1 VKEATRR
8 RGSVGCVVYGGTD
21 GCTQVASDKIGD
33 VMTHR
38 GFIRAIRYPRSWPA
52 KIEPEEFHLKG
63 TIHGRLATLVKR
75 LGVLALFVGI
85 GLACEVQAGC
95 REVCTS
101 NCDGTIGEE
110 FWNCRRHEIKS
121 CETVCRDSHGAI
133 AYSRQTGAWGYSY
146 DHDSQARASRR
157 ALGHCEGR
165 APDCRIVV
173 TFVEQCGAIAETA
186 QRDVSHGL
194 GKTRKEA
201 EDRSL
206 AACRVATGK
215 ACTVA
220 AWVCSK

>member
-1 VKEATRR
+1 MSATYTGGYAVAHGSRR
-8 RGSVGCVVYGGTD
+8 
-21 GCTQVASDKIGD
+21 KGD

-38 GFIRAIRYPRSWPA
+38 AFMQAIRVPRSWPA
-52 KIEPEEFHLKG
+52 KIDPEECHLKG

-75 LGVLALFVGI
+75 LRVLALFVGI

-95 REVCTS
+95 RVVCTPPPS
-101 NCDGTIGEE
+101 CNQATENERWRCSRGST
-110 FWNCRRHEIKS
+110 S
-121 CETVCRDSHGAI
+121 PCETVCSDSHGAI

-146 DHDSQARASRR
+146 AHDSQARASRM
-157 ALGHCEGR
+157 ALGHCERR

-173 TFVEQCGAIAETA
+173 NFVDQCGAIAETTR
-186 QRDVSHGL
+186 RDVSPGL
-194 GKTRKEA
+194 GGTRKEA

-206 AACRVATGK
+206 AACRAAAGK

>member
-1 VKEATRR
+1 
-8 RGSVGCVVYGGTD
+8 
-21 GCTQVASDKIGD
+21 
-33 VMTHR
+33 MTHR
-38 GFIRAIRYPRSWPA
+38 AFIRAIRDPRSWPA
-52 KIEPEEFHLKG
+52 KIDPEEFHLKG
-63 TIHGRLATLVKR
+63 SIRGRLATLVKR

-133 AYSRQTGAWGYSY
+133 AYSRQTGGWGNSY
-146 DHDSQARASRR
+146 DHDNQNRARHAALRHCRRHAS
-157 ALGHCEGR
+157 
-165 APDCRIVV
+165 DCHIVV

-186 QRDVSHGL
+186 QREVSPGL

-206 AACRVATGK
+206 AACRAAGGK